1 MAKMQKKSLDS
12 SPDETR
18 TFEKGK
24 IELVNLGDV
33 TIGRAVLE
41 PGWSW
46 EKCVK
51 PLVKTE
57 SCQAPH
63 TQYIISGKIK
73 IAMDDGTEEEF
84 GPGDAAVIP
93 PGHNA
98 WVVGNE
104 SLVGIDFTGLKEYAK
119 TWNSMIYF
127 PYFFRNYDITNISAD
142 AANQL
147 LLFYAHVWNGLESFD
162 VF

>member
-1 MAKMQKKSLDS
+1 MDLILSRFEVGLIVLNSYNYILIYPNQMAKMQKKSLDT

-18 TFEKGK
+18 TFENGK
-24 IELVNLGDV
+24 IELANLSDV
-33 TIGRAVLE
+33 TIGRVTLE

-51 PLVKTE
+51 PIVKTD

-63 TQYIISGKIK
+63 TQYIISGRIK
-73 IAMDDGTEEEF
+73 VVMDDGAEEEF

-104 SLVGIDFTGLKEYAK
+104 AVVGIDFTGLKEYAK
-119 TWNSMIYF
+119 S
-127 PYFFRNYDITNISAD
+127 
-142 AANQL
+142 
-147 LLFYAHVWNGLESFD
+147 
-162 VF
+162 

>member
-1 MAKMQKKSLDS
+1 METSNKIQKKTMT

-24 IELVNLGDV
+24 VEFAKVGNIS
-33 TIGRAVLE
+33 IGRASFD

-51 PLVKTE
+51 PIVKTE

-63 TQYIISGKIK
+63 TTYVISGKMRIR
-73 IAMDDGTEEEF
+73 MDDGSEEEF
-84 GPGDAAVIP
+84 GPGDIGYVP

-98 WVVGNE
+98 WVVGDE
-104 SLVGIDFTGLKEYAK
+104 QFVGIDFTGMETYAK
-119 TWNSMIYF
+119 K
-127 PYFFRNYDITNISAD
+127 D
-142 AANQL
+142 
-147 LLFYAHVWNGLESFD
+147 
-162 VF
+162 

>member
-1 MAKMQKKSLDS
+1 MAKMQKKNLNT

-18 TFEKGK
+18 TFKKGK
-24 IELVNLGDV
+24 IELANFGDN
-33 TIGRAVLE
+33 TIGRGILE

-51 PLVKTE
+51 PIAKTS

-63 TQYIISGKIK
+63 TQYIVSGRIK
-73 IAMDDGTEEEF
+73 VVMDDGTEEEC

-98 WVVGNE
+98 WVAGNE
-104 SLVGIDFTGLKEYAK
+104 PVVAIDFTGLREYAK
-119 TWNSMIYF
+119 S
-127 PYFFRNYDITNISAD
+127 
-142 AANQL
+142 
-147 LLFYAHVWNGLESFD
+147 
-162 VF
+162 

>member
-1 MAKMQKKSLDS
+1 MHKKSLDS

-24 IELVNLGDV
+24 IELANFGDV
-33 TIGRAVLE
+33 VIGRATFE

-51 PLVKTE
+51 PLVNTN

-63 TQYIISGKIK
+63 TQYMISGRLKVI
-73 IAMDDGTEEEF
+73 MDDGTEEEF
-84 GPGDAAVIP
+84 GPGDTAVVP

-104 SLVGIDFTGLKEYAK
+104 PVVAIDFTGLADYAK
-119 TWNSMIYF
+119 K
-127 PYFFRNYDITNISAD
+127 
-142 AANQL
+142 Q
-147 LLFYAHVWNGLESFD
+147 ES
-162 VF
+162 

>member
-1 MAKMQKKSLDS
+1 MLQMLPSNAILIIQTTTILKIMATTSTKMQKKNLDS

-24 IELVNLGDV
+24 IDVANLGNV
-33 TIGRAVLE
+33 TIGRAIFE

-51 PLVKTE
+51 PIAKTS

-63 TQYIISGKIK
+63 TMYVISGRMKVV
-73 IAMDDGTEEEF
+73 MDDGAEGEA
-84 GPGDAAVIP
+84 GPGDTAVVP

-104 SLVGIDFTGLKEYAK
+104 PCVAIDFTGAKEYA
-119 TWNSMIYF
+119 TGS
-127 PYFFRNYDITNISAD
+127 R
-142 AANQL
+142 
-147 LLFYAHVWNGLESFD
+147 
-162 VF
+162 

>member
-1 MAKMQKKSLDS
+1 MDSNGYRLRSLYNKGYSIKILINKIRVVLFDNAMATMQKKNLDM
-12 SPDETR
+12 PEETR

-24 IELVNLGDV
+24 IELANLGNV
-33 TIGRAVLE
+33 TIGRATLE

-51 PLVKTE
+51 PLVKTN

-63 TQYIISGKIK
+63 TQYMVSGRMKVV
-73 IAMDDGTEEEF
+73 MDNGEEEEF
-84 GPGDAAVIP
+84 GPGDALVVP

-104 SLVGIDFTGLKEYAK
+104 PVVAVDFTGLKDYAK
-119 TWNSMIYF
+119 K
-127 PYFFRNYDITNISAD
+127 
-142 AANQL
+142 
-147 LLFYAHVWNGLESFD
+147 
-162 VF
+162 